1 MTLKKNVV
9 SVDIWIGKIRTTIQF
24 NQELKLKN
32 WTVIVEED
40 PETGDLILPL
50 PLDLLEEAGWKEG
63 DSLNWIDQKDGSWQL
78 KKVDTTSEKS
88 V

>member
-1 MTLKKNVV
+1 
-9 SVDIWIGKIRTTIQF
+9 
-24 NQELKLKN
+24 LKN
-32 WTVIVEED
+32 WTVSVEED

-78 KKVDTTSEKS
+78 KKVDTTSKKS

>member
-1 MTLKKNVV
+1 
-9 SVDIWIGKIRTTIQF
+9 
-24 NQELKLKN
+24 LKLKN
-32 WTVIVEED
+32 WTVSVEED

>member
-1 MTLKKNVV
+1 
-9 SVDIWIGKIRTTIQF
+9 
-24 NQELKLKN
+24 LKN
-32 WTVIVEED
+32 WTVNVEED

-78 KKVDTTSEKS
+78 KKVDTTSEKN